1 VPVPNS
7 FRLDFIREEQ
17 HLMLPTITSIKLTQ
31 NLYDTLFQYVITE
44 EKEALLKKVIS
55 MLESHIKRKD
65 QAPFSMPIADLEFLD
80 EGLEELRL
88 LNWME
93 IPVAIFQ
100 LSLDP
105 NIKEEDYANELDKVL
120 TWLEG
125 LMIFSRPEESLLLR
139 VYPYVLVR

>member
-1 VPVPNS
+1 MPVPNS

>member
-1 VPVPNS
+1 MPMPNN

-17 HLMLPTITSIKLTQ
+17 HLMIPTVTSIKLTQ

-44 EKEALLKKVIS
+44 EKEELLKKVIAL
-55 MLESHIKRKD
+55 LESHIKRRD

-100 LSLDP
+100 LSLDS
-105 NIKEEDYANELDKVL
+105 NIKAEDYEEELEKVL
-120 TWLEG
+120 NCLEG
-125 LMIFSRPEESLLLR
+125 LMIFSRPEDSMLIR